1 MEAAPTAPRVER
13 ALGSALGNG
22 APSRARGASRMGD
35 GARRRMTRGARGDLA
50 GAPEKDEPPSRS
62 AHLSPAVGWL
72 VSGLGPL
79 AAVAAL
85 EPLALA
91 TPHPADVV
99 EAYGLIVLAL
109 AAIVATI
116 WGAGPAIV
124 ALGECPMG
132 LIALLLPRGRAGA
145 GGRDGGLALDIG
157 LLMVMV
163 AAVAAVGAIAI
174 RLERARR
181 DVARLKLTE
190 ARERARADA
199 ALDAAQEALVFL
211 DQAGRVTR
219 LNQQA
224 RHLFATLGVDAAAGP
239 RAAALAWLRGDQ
251 PLSEGDSPAGRA
263 LRGELVREEV
273 AVVAPHA
280 ADDDLTRRL
289 TLVIS
294 AAPILGPDGVIAGAV
309 ISAREVGGAA
319 ESPPREWPLVWTER
333 MDAFIGMASHELR
346 TPLTTIKA
354 SVQLGLRKLSR
365 TNQQALIASD
375 LQQLLMR
382 AEEQVGRMTRLIE
395 DLLDTARIASGSM
408 TLRFERCD
416 LLALTREAIHDA
428 QLRAPARAIWLRT
441 DGEPALIWGDPG
453 RLSQV
458 IGEYISNALKFSDAS
473 QPVEAHISG
482 RWRAHGKDE
491 LGARDDNLDGV
502 ERWQARVTV
511 RDHGPGVKSEAL
523 ERVWDRFYQDPELAA
538 RVGSEVGLGLG
549 LALCRSIVEAHH
561 GAVGVESASGGGAL
575 FWLAL
580 PRLAE

>member
-1 MEAAPTAPRVER
+1 MEAAPTAPIVER
-13 ALGSALGNG
+13 ALGDAQRSG
-22 APSRARGASRMGD
+22 APSRAQGAGRMGD
-35 GARRRMTRGARGDLA
+35 GVRRRETRGARGDFA
-50 GAPEKDEPPSRS
+50 GAREREKDEPSSGS
-62 AHLSPAVGWL
+62 AHLSPTVGWL

-79 AAVAAL
+79 AALAAL

-91 TPHPADVV
+91 ASPHPAGVV

-116 WGAGPAIV
+116 WGAGPGIV
-124 ALGECPMG
+124 ALGECPIG
-132 LIALLLPRGRAGA
+132 LIVLLSTQGRAGA
-145 GGRDGGLALDIG
+145 GGLDGDLALVIVF
-157 LLMVMV
+157 LL
-163 AAVAAVGAIAI
+163 AALAALGALAM

-181 DVARLKLTE
+181 DVALLRRAE

-199 ALDAAQEALVFL
+199 ALDAAQEALVVL

-219 LNQQA
+219 LNQEA
-224 RHLFATLGVDAAAGP
+224 RRLLAALGMDATAGP
-239 RAAALAWLRGDQ
+239 RASALVWLRGGQ
-251 PLSEGDSPAGRA
+251 PMSEGESPVERA
-263 LRGELVREEV
+263 LRGEMVREEIV
-273 AVVAPHA
+273 AAPSRA
-280 ADDDLTRRL
+280 ADDDLTRQV

-309 ISAREVGGAA
+309 VSAREMGEAA
-319 ESPPREWPLVWTER
+319 ESPPREWPVVWVER

-354 SVQLGLRKLSR
+354 SVQLGLRKLR
-365 TNQQALIASD
+365 RANQRALIAAD
-375 LQQLLMR
+375 LQELLTR
-382 AEEQVGRMTRLIE
+382 ADQQVGRMTRLIE
-395 DLLDTARIASGSM
+395 DLLDTARVASGRM

-428 QLRAPARAIWLRT
+428 QLRAPARTIWLRT
-441 DGEPALIWGDPG
+441 DGEPALVWGDPG
-453 RLSQV
+453 RLTQV

-473 QPVEAHISG
+473 QPVETYVWG
-482 RWRAHGKDE
+482 RWRAHGKDQPS
-491 LGARDDNLDGV
+491 ARDDEPDGV

-511 RDHGPGVKSEAL
+511 RDHGPGVKPEAL

-538 RVGSEVGLGLG
+538 RVGSEIGLGLG
-549 LALCRSIVEAHH
+549 LALCRSIIEAHH